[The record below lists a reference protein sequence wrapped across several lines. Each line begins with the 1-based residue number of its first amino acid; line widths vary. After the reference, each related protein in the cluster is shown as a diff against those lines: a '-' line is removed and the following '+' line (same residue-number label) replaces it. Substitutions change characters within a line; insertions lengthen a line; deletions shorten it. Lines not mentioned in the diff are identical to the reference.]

1 LKDLTEGP
9 ITGHL
14 LQMAAFMAIGMIG
27 QTLYYLVDLYF
38 VSGLGSDAV
47 AGVGTAGNIA
57 FLVLAATQIL
67 AVGTV
72 TLISH
77 AVGRKDQ
84 PGANLVFN
92 QSLVL
97 SAACAAAVL
106 ILGYTLTVPYLRSV
120 AADQGT
126 IDAGAG
132 YLYWFLP
139 GLALQFA
146 MVSMSS
152 ALRGTG
158 IVKPTMTLQVLTVVL
173 NVILAPILIAGWGTG
188 YPLGVVGAGL
198 ASTISIAIGVLLLVW
213 YFVRLEKYV
222 GFHSSM
228 WRPRL
233 DSWKRLL
240 NIGLPAGGEF
250 ALIFVF
256 AGIIYWCI
264 RGFGAEAQAA
274 FGIGGR
280 IMQSIFLPAMAIAF
294 AVAPV
299 AGQNFGARRGDRVR
313 ETFVT
318 AALIETVVMAAMTLL
333 CAWAPHVLVEPFTND
348 PQVLAMGSE
357 YLQIVA
363 WNFVAAGLIFCC
375 SGMFQAMGNTWPSL
389 LSSATRLVIFAVPAI
404 WMSRQPGFQL
414 KHLWYLSVATYTVQ
428 AVFSYLLVRRELRRK
443 LVFAPA

>member
-1 LKDLTEGP
+1 LKDLTQGP
-9 ITGHL
+9 ISGHI

-38 VSGLGSDAV
+38 VSGLGSDAI

-77 AVGRKDQ
+77 AVGRKDRAE
-84 PGANLVFN
+84 ANLVFN

-97 SAACAAAVL
+97 SAVCAAAVL
-106 ILGYTLTVPYLRSV
+106 ILGYTLTLPYLRSV
-120 AADQGT
+120 AADEGT
-126 IDAGAG
+126 IVAGAN

-146 MVSMSS
+146 MVSMGS

-158 IVKPTMTLQVLTVVL
+158 IVKPTMTLQVLTVLL
-173 NVILAPILIAGWGTG
+173 NVLLAPILIAGWGTG
-188 YPLGVVGAGL
+188 HPLGVMGAGL
-198 ASTISIAIGVLLLVW
+198 ASTIAIAVGVVLLVW
-213 YFVRLEKYV
+213 YFLRLEKYV

-233 DSWKRLL
+233 ASWKGLL

-250 ALIFVF
+250 GLMFVF
-256 AGIIYWCI
+256 AAIIYWCI
-264 RGFGAEAQAA
+264 RDFGAEAQAA

-299 AGQNFGARRGDRVR
+299 AGQNFGARRPDRVR
-313 ETFVT
+313 QTFVT
-318 AALIETVVMAAMTLL
+318 AALIETVVMMLMTVL
-333 CAWAPHVLVEPFTND
+333 CAWAPHVLIEPFTAD
-348 PQVLAMGSE
+348 PRVVAMGSE

-363 WNFVAAGLIFCC
+363 WNFVASGFIFCC

-389 LSSATRLVIFAVPAI
+389 LSSATRLVTFAIPAV
-404 WMSRQPGFQL
+404 WMSAQPGFQL
-414 KHLWYLSVATYTVQ
+414 KHLWYLSVATYAVQ
-428 AVFSYLLVRRELRRK
+428 AVFSFLLVRRELRRK